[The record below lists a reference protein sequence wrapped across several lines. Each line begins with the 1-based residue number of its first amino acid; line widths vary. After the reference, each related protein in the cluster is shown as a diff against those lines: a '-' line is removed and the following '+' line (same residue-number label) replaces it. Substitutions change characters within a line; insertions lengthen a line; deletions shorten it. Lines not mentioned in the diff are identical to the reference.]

1 MDFRNIYK
9 HPLLDDKNYNTIREA
24 HKVIQFDRGEYL
36 LKHGDIANEYYC
48 LENGLIR
55 SYAINP
61 QGNQITTD
69 FFGKGDI
76 VIEVSSVFL
85 RIPTKENIQS
95 LEQSVCWKLT
105 LSDFQCLY
113 NTIEG
118 FREWGRMWM
127 SAALFDSKQRAL
139 SIITDSAKER
149 YLALLKTRPDILL
162 YAPLK
167 YVATYLGITD
177 STLSKIRREVSKG

>member
-1 MDFRNIYK
+1 MDFRRIYK
-9 HPLLDDKNYNTIREA
+9 HPLLNEENYNTISEA
-24 HKVIQFDRGEYL
+24 HKSLHIDRGEYL
-36 LKHGDIANEYYC
+36 LRQGDIANEYYC
-48 LENGLIR
+48 LERGLIR
-55 SYAINP
+55 SYAVNP
-61 QGNQITTD
+61 QGNQVTTD
-69 FFGKGDI
+69 FFGNNDI

-85 RIPTKENIQS
+85 RIPTKENIHT
-95 LEQSVCWKLT
+95 LEQSICWKLS

-113 NTIEG
+113 NTMEG

-149 YLALLKTRPDILL
+149 YLALLKTRPEILL